1 MKTDERLKPCPFCGK
16 APRILVC
23 DNEGNIHEDDYEN
36 DPWSGLSYA
45 ISHEA
50 DLSKGNDAVC
60 PIATFEGESIG
71 TQIYDSV
78 DELVEDWN
86 RRRK

>member
-1 MKTDERLKPCPFCGK
+1 MKTDDRLRPCPFCGK
-16 APRILVC
+16 APWILVC

-50 DLSKGNDAVC
+50 DFSKGDDAVC
-60 PIATFEGESIG
+60 PIATFKGEIVG
-71 TQIYDSV
+71 TQLYDSV
-78 DELVEDWN
+78 DELVERWN
-86 RRRK
+86 RRME